1 MLTTFNITQQR
12 IMLFA
17 NNGTKFDIP
26 FLFSKMEYYN
36 AIPKLCFMFHLDTLA
51 LDKSVF
57 SEISLLPNF
66 KLKLYIRLLQ
76 ESCWLIL
83 A

>member
-36 AIPKLCFMFHLDTLA
+36 VIPKINFYFTLT
-51 LDKSVF
+51 
-57 SEISLLPNF
+57 N
-66 KLKLYIRLLQ
+66 LKL
-76 ESCWLIL
+76 
-83 A
+83 AK